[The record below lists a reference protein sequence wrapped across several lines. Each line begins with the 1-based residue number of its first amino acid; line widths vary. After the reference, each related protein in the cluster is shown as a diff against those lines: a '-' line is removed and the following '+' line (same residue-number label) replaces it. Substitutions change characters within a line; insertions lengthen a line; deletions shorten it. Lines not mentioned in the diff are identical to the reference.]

1 MNDLAVFNC
10 LLILLFFTVTQT
22 ELRRIKEAF
31 KKSSGSNGSS
41 LSKVAFLQDVLSEGI
56 PSVLADWLYVAC
68 GGTQK
73 GIAFKELLCGL
84 VLLTK
89 GTPDEKIK

>member
-1 MNDLAVFNC
+1 MAFC
-10 LLILLFFTVTQT
+10 SSSFSVTQS

-84 VLLTK
+84 VLLTR

>member
-1 MNDLAVFNC
+1 M
-10 LLILLFFTVTQT
+10 LFFLLLLVTDN

-31 KKSSGSNGSS
+31 KKSAGAGGTTI
-41 LSKVAFLQDVLSEGI
+41 SKTAFLQDVLSEGV
-56 PSVLADWLYVAC
+56 PAVLADWLYVAC
-68 GGTQK
+68 GGTQR

-89 GTPDEKIK
+89 GTQDEKIR

>member
-1 MNDLAVFNC
+1 MFSLC
-10 LLILLFFTVTQT
+10 LFTVTQS

-31 KKSSGSNGSS
+31 KKSSGSNNSS

-56 PSVLADWLYVAC
+56 PPVLADWLYVAC

-84 VLLTK
+84 VLLTR